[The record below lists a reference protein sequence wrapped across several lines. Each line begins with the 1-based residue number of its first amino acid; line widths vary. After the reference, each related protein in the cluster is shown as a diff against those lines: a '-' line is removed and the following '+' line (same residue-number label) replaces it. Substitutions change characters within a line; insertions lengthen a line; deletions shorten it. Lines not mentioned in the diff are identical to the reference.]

1 MTDHR
6 LEPTPQT
13 VHWGFFDATLTPA
26 ATIRSG
32 DRITIRTVS
41 GGRECLPAEG
51 SGLAVLPEHRAILD
65 TMTPVMP
72 GHLLT
77 GPVAIEG
84 AAPGDVLEV
93 RIEDVRLMAYWM
105 ILTISPLLLGASLS
119 LTSYGFVS
127 AVMEQGE
134 RARSEEHTSELQ

>member
-26 ATIRSG
+26 ATIQSG

-51 SGLAVLPEHRAILD
+51 SGLPVLPQHPATLA
-65 TMTPVMP
+65 TMPPVLPRHPLP
-72 GHLLT
+72 GPLA
-77 GPVAIEG
+77 PVC
-84 AAPGDVLEV
+84 AAPGGAL
-93 RIEDVRLMAYWM
+93 R
-105 ILTISPLLLGASLS
+105 SPQRGAE
-119 LTSYGFVS
+119 G
-127 AVMEQGE
+127 Q
-134 RARSEEHTSELQ
+134 

>member
-93 RIEDVRLMAYWM
+93 HIEDVRLIQDWGW
-105 ILTISPLLLGASLS
+105 TVNGPRRG
-119 LTSYGFVS
+119 TPPVRRR
-127 AVMEQGE
+127 AVGGE
-134 RARSEEHTSELQ
+134 RVAERI